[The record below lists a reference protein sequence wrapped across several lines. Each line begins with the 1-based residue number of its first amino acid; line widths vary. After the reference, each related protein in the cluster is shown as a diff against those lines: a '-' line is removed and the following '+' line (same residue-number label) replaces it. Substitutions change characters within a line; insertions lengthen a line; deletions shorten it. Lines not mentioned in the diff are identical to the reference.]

1 MKVIAIVS
9 SIIIILGCFMPWIQ
23 LGTLITNRGIDN
35 PDGAIMLVA
44 SIISLA
50 LGIYNQSQKRKNF
63 LWLYL
68 IVGIIGMIV
77 VVIDLIEVKERA
89 QKIAKSI
96 EELNELF
103 GSQGEI
109 SLTNF
114 IGSGLYIVG
123 LGSIGLILVGL
134 EIFKLKPSQ
143 NYLANDLTESEY
155 KPKIVSPKYLKTE
168 VLRKTTAELEN
179 EQYEKDII
187 RLKDL
192 TILQQRKTSEGIE
205 ADEIKNLLKKLVSTK
220 EEALHLINSYNSIFP
235 YSDLLTDL
243 KRIDNKEY
251 LKKNLSVLIEIGVIE
266 SEYPYNRIYSH

>member
-35 PDGAIMLVA
+35 PDGAIMFVA

-50 LGIYNQSQKRKNF
+50 LGIYNQSQKRKYF

-96 EELNELF
+96 EELNELL

-123 LGSIGLILVGL
+123 LGCIGLILVGL
-134 EIFKLKPSQ
+134 EIFKLKSSQ

-205 ADEIKNLLKKLVSTK
+205 ADEIKILLKKLVSTK

-243 KRIDNKEY
+243 KKIDNKEY
-251 LKKNLSVLIEIGVIE
+251 LKKNLSVLIEIGLIE